1 MIKLFVFRLFCY
13 RTLSSPHQ
21 RSFAPFFCFFF
32 RFLFFRFCSLNFVC
46 SGFSV
51 AFVVCLCVACRT
63 CLPLLRPAAAS
74 QAVYLLPEHSS
85 PNLTYLFIRFD
96 LSFFYYYVLYTH
108 LTLTQSG
115 VEWSEVLQC
124 GMLWHGVAWCVVV
137 ARLACAWLNLAAVQP
152 NVHNR
157 SAYLAYPQPIHYQQA
172 PSILSAQ
179 RSSLCYCFC
188 EVQGKWT
195 YWRPAPGACLSWK
208 WKLPGQTQPPRCQL
222 KQPTALGTSSFF
234 GTSFRLSLNICMY
247 VCI

>member
-32 RFLFFRFCSLNFVC
+32 RFLFFRFCLLNFVC

-96 LSFFYYYVLYTH
+96 LSFFLLLCALHSLDSYAKWSGVKWSAAMWHAVTWCGMVCGGSTTRLR
-108 LTLTQSG
+108 LTQFGCCATKCSQSLG
-115 VEWSEVLQC
+115 LPCVSAANPLPTSTLNPQCSALVALLLFLWSARQVNLLASRTRC
-124 GMLWHGVAWCVVV
+124 VSIMKMKTSWPDPTTPLPTKTTNGAW
-137 ARLACAWLNLAAVQP
+137 
-152 NVHNR
+152 
-157 SAYLAYPQPIHYQQA
+157 Y
-172 PSILSAQ
+172 
-179 RSSLCYCFC
+179 
-188 EVQGKWT
+188 
-195 YWRPAPGACLSWK
+195 
-208 WKLPGQTQPPRCQL
+208 
-222 KQPTALGTSSFF
+222 
-234 GTSFRLSLNICMY
+234 
-247 VCI
+247 